1 VKTDSY
7 SRISISEQEA
17 FTALYTGKIDSLEG
31 VVLDGVDI
39 SQYNQARSINADSIP
54 ELKPYNDLFD
64 ISLKEFDQTNQ
75 RNWFM
80 PRDAVHENLMEML
93 FGMCKTPEQHRRVE
107 TELELFSQHGMIDL
121 LFYLKYLVDTM
132 RENKII
138 WGVGRGSSVASYV
151 LYLIG
156 VHKIDSIKYD
166 LDINEF
172 LKEKKNGLQNNA
184 GSDPT
189 DSECRCWPI
198 YRRSRSDRH

>member
-1 VKTDSY
+1 MKTDSY

-75 RNWFM
+75 CNWFM

-184 GSDPT
+184 G
-189 DSECRCWPI
+189 
-198 YRRSRSDRH
+198 